1 MQKAQLKSIADQL
14 EYVTLKTAEQEIG
27 VTRVTLRKYLDQLGV
42 KPKSFHIGDRSLY
55 ISRETVNRLKKL
67 KRNPA
72 LLEQLQSSQT

>member
-1 MQKAQLKSIADQL
+1 MQQAQLKSIADQL
-14 EYVTLKTAEQEIG
+14 EYVSLKTAEQEIG
-27 VTRVTLRKYLDQLGV
+27 VTRVTLRKYLVQLGV

>member
-1 MQKAQLKSIADQL
+1 MQQAQLKSIADQL
-14 EYVTLKTAEQEIG
+14 EYVSLKTAEQEIG
-27 VTRVTLRKYLDQLGV
+27 VTRVTLRKYLVQLGV
-42 KPKSFHIGDRSLY
+42 KPKSFDIGDRSLY